1 MNSYIK
7 YSILL
12 GEYKKIKEQIKK
24 YKENKNNVNKE
35 IKAPIYDENINELD
49 YPPQAF

>member
-1 MNSYIK
+1 MNTYIK

-12 GEYKKIKEQIKK
+12 EEYKKIKQQIRKI
-24 YKENKNNVNKE
+24 KEDNKSKVIKE
-35 IKAPIYDENINELD
+35 PIYNENINEFD

>member
-12 GEYKKIKEQIKK
+12 EEYKKIKEQIKK
-24 YKENKNNVNKE
+24 YKENDKNKE
-35 IKAPIYDENINELD
+35 IKTPTYENINESD

>member
-12 GEYKKIKEQIKK
+12 AEYKKIKEQIRK
-24 YKENKNNVNKE
+24 YKKDNKSKTIQE
-35 IKAPIYDENINELD
+35 PIYNENINEFD